1 MSDKEW
7 VTVTQASEL
16 MGVTVGWVRLLLKTN
31 KLVGWKV
38 GPRAWLLKV
47 SDCLAHREKLG
58 PLSNFRRKA
67 VIACR
72 KTRTK

>member
-1 MSDKEW
+1 MSDKQW

-31 KLVGWKV
+31 KLAGWKV
-38 GPRAWLLKV
+38 GPRAWLLQRT
-47 SDCLAHREKLG
+47 DCLAHREKLG
-58 PLSNFRRKA
+58 TLSTFRRKA
-67 VIACR
+67 IACR